1 MNEAIIGTVAGYL
14 VLVILLLNLGL
25 YTKWPVW
32 IKTAAICLVA
42 IFYFVTYHSI
52 KQFLGW
58 PTEKALP
65 EKFMMLSSWIT
76 EPDKKTGNGGSIHL
90 WAVELS
96 DDGPADE
103 PRAYAL
109 AYDADLHHK
118 LNEAHHRL
126 RQGMIQIGSATKPEQ
141 DFGWVTRKKFAEN
154 KQKINFYDL
163 PDPELPEK

>member
-14 VLVILLLNLGL
+14 VLVVLLLNLGL
-25 YTKWPVW
+25 YTTWPVW

-42 IFYFVTYHSI
+42 IFYFTTYHSI

-58 PTEKALP
+58 PTERELP

-76 EPDKKTGNGGSIHL
+76 EPDKKTGEGGSIHL
-90 WAVELS
+90 WAVQLS

-109 AYDADLHHK
+109 PYNMELHQE
-118 LNEAHHRL
+118 LNEAHLRL
-126 RQGMIQIGSATKPEQ
+126 RQGMIQIGSASKPEQ
-141 DFGWVTRKKFAEN
+141 GPGWITSKKFVD
-154 KQKINFYDL
+154 KKHRIKLYDL

>member
-1 MNEAIIGTVAGYL
+1 MSEAIIGIVAGYL

-25 YTKWPVW
+25 YTKWPTW
-32 IKTAAICLVA
+32 IKTSAIFLVA
-42 IFYFVTYHSI
+42 VFYFVTFHSI

-58 PTEKALP
+58 PTEKELP

-76 EPDKKTGNGGSIHL
+76 EPNKKTGKGGSIHL

-96 DDGPADE
+96 SNGPADA

-109 AYDADLHHK
+109 PYDYDLHQE
-118 LNEAHHRL
+118 LNEAQNRL
-126 RQGMIQIGSATKPEQ
+126 RQGTIQIGSADKPDQDLGWIMSEQ
-141 DFGWVTRKKFAEN
+141 FIES
-154 KQKINFYDL
+154 KQKINLYDL

>member
-14 VLVILLLNLGL
+14 ILVILLLNLGL
-25 YTKWPVW
+25 YTKWPAW
-32 IKTAAICLVA
+32 IKTIAIGLVA

-52 KQFLGW
+52 QQFLGW
-58 PTEKALP
+58 PTEKELP

-96 DDGPADE
+96 DDGPADD
-103 PRAYAL
+103 PRAYSL
-109 AYDADLHHK
+109 PYDIDLHHE
-118 LNEAHHRL
+118 LNEAQLRL
-126 RQGMIQIGSATKPEQ
+126 RQGMIQIGTASKPEQ
-141 DFGWVTRKKFAEN
+141 HLGWVTAKRFVEN
-154 KQKINFYDL
+154 RQKINLYDL

>member
-1 MNEAIIGTVAGYL
+1 MSEAIIGIIAGYL

-25 YTKWPVW
+25 YTKWPAW
-32 IKTAAICLVA
+32 IKTSVIALVA

-58 PTEKALP
+58 PTDKELP
-65 EKFMMLSSWIT
+65 EKFMMLSSWVT
-76 EPDKKTGNGGSIHL
+76 EPDKKTGRGGSIHL

-96 DDGPADE
+96 NEGPADE

-109 AYDADLHHK
+109 PYDVDLHQE
-118 LNEAHHRL
+118 LNEAHQRL
-126 RQGMIQIGSATKPEQ
+126 RQGMIQIGSASKPEQ
-141 DFGWVTRKKFAEN
+141 DLGWATSKKFVET
-154 KQKINFYDL
+154 KQKIDLYDL

>member
-25 YTKWPVW
+25 YTTWPVW
-32 IKTAAICLVA
+32 IKTAAIGLVA
-42 IFYFVTYHSI
+42 IFYFTTYHSI

-58 PTEKALP
+58 PTERELP

-76 EPDKKTGNGGSIHL
+76 EPNKKTGNGGSIHL
-90 WAVELS
+90 WAVQLS

-109 AYDADLHHK
+109 PYDMELHQA
-118 LNEAHHRL
+118 LNEAQLRL
-126 RQGMIQIGSATKPEQ
+126 RQGMIQIGSASKL
-141 DFGWVTRKKFAEN
+141 DSGSGWITS
-154 KQKINFYDL
+154 KQFVDKRQQIKLYDL